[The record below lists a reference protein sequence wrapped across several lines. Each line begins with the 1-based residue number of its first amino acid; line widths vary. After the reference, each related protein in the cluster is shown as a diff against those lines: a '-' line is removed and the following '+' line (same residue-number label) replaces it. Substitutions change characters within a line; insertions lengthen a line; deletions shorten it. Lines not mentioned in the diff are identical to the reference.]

1 VIDCHNNNKAA
12 ATTTSSAA
20 AAAPPIVSNSA
31 CKGQEITLLTNF
43 YILKDFAFRRLSG
56 FITPMNNMGPTQC

>member
-12 ATTTSSAA
+12 AATTSAA
-20 AAAPPIVSNSA
+20 AAALPIISNSA
-31 CKGQEITLLTNF
+31 CKGQEITSLTNF

-56 FITPMNNMGPTQC
+56 FIIPMNNMGPTQC